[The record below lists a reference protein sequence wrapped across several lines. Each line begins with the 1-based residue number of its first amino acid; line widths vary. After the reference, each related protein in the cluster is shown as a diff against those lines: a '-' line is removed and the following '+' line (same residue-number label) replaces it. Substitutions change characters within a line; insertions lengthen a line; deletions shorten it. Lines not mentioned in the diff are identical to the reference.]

1 MSLTPMAPSCTG
13 VIVSAFAMV
22 TLVAIVGIV
31 AMVIVK
37 TQPTAS
43 EQAPC
48 QPVCTVVK
56 PNNRCMQ
63 HQTIPQERKP

>member
-1 MSLTPMAPSCTG
+1 MAPNCNTG
-13 VIVSAFAMV
+13 VIIAALAMV

-37 TQPTAS
+37 THSPTAS

-48 QPVCTVVK
+48 QPVCMAAK
-56 PNNRCMQ
+56 PSQ
-63 HQTIPQERKP
+63 KPPAVCKAPLP

>member
-1 MSLTPMAPSCTG
+1 MSLTPMAPSCSAG
-13 VIVSAFAMV
+13 VTIAALAMV

-37 TQPTAS
+37 THTPTAS

-48 QPVCTVVK
+48 QPVCTAAK
-56 PNNRCMQ
+56 P
-63 HQTIPQERKP
+63 TPKPAVCKAPP